1 MIVMTAIDSRNR
13 FANTLKE
20 LAAKKT
26 LEKITTEEIV
36 KAAGVSRQTFYK
48 FFSDKYDLAFWC
60 YQRDMAP
67 VIQEYT
73 DVKISF
79 HEMNVRMLEMLQ
91 QEKNFY
97 RNVFAH
103 YEVQNSFFRQYHRFS
118 CDNTVSFFGR
128 VDKKMRDETSFLFLS
143 QKNNRLV
150 VLNGKHLMK
159 TELVNKCLFRLS
171 FYIRSLFVTRYTRN
185 HFRRATI
192 WNSRL

>member
-73 DVKISF
+73 
-79 HEMNVRMLEMLQ
+79 
-91 QEKNFY
+91 
-97 RNVFAH
+97 
-103 YEVQNSFFRQYHRFS
+103 
-118 CDNTVSFFGR
+118 CG
-128 VDKKMRDETSFLFLS
+128 
-143 QKNNRLV
+143 
-150 VLNGKHLMK
+150 
-159 TELVNKCLFRLS
+159 C
-171 FYIRSLFVTRYTRN
+171 
-185 HFRRATI
+185 
-192 WNSRL
+192 